1 MSPDLVFA
9 TTSRLR
15 GGRFNSLAVFMLAAC
30 SSVGYA
36 IAQESDSASAAGP
49 KRAISIVP
57 RITFAETLTDNVRLT
72 TSDRRS
78 ELVTEISPGV
88 QISGE
93 RGRVRGY
100 FDYALNGKFY
110 AQNTAGASVQ
120 NALTAFGTF
129 EAVDQWAFVDLNA
142 GISQQA
148 ISVLGSPAV
157 SSASIN
163 ANQTETA
170 TFRLS
175 PYLRGRFANMVD
187 YETRYTLSTNRSQS
201 AIASDITTRDGLIRL
216 TGRGSGARL
225 GWSLEAGQQN
235 TSYSVGRTTESDRLS
250 GALSYAVMPQLNLSA
265 SLGQESNNFTTVDK
279 QSNPTAGFGVTW
291 TPSENTSFAASRD
304 SHSYGNSHSVS
315 FLHRTPRTSWRF
327 SDSTSVAAPS
337 AQNGLANLGSAFDI
351 YFAQFASVEPDPVK
365 RAVLVSNFLQANG
378 INPGSA
384 IISNFATS
392 AASLQRRQDLSFS
405 LFGIR
410 DTITFIATR
419 GESSRL
425 DTVTTAVDDLS
436 NSAVIRQVGL
446 SVSYAHKL
454 TPDSA
459 FNVLASAQQSSDS
472 LGLQDS
478 NTRSVNLSLSTRV
491 GAKTTAVIS
500 ARRVVFE
507 SNANPYTESAITGT
521 LNLQF

>member
-1 MSPDLVFA
+1 MSPDFVLASIGGKRGRPHSLVI
-9 TTSRLR
+9 
-15 GGRFNSLAVFMLAAC
+15 FMVVAIT
-30 SSVGYA
+30 SVGNA
-36 IAQESDSASAAGP
+36 GAQQTDSASSGGP
-49 KRAISIVP
+49 KRAFSIVP
-57 RITFAETLTDNVRLT
+57 RISFTETLTDNLRLT
-72 TSDRRS
+72 SGDRQS
-78 ELVTEISPGV
+78 ELVTEISPGI

-100 FDYALNGKFY
+100 LDYALNGRFY
-110 AQNTAGASVQ
+110 TQNTAGASVQ

-129 EAVDQWAFVDLNA
+129 EAVDQLAFVDVNA
-142 GISQQA
+142 AISQQA
-148 ISVLGSPAV
+148 VSALGSPAV

-163 ANQTETA
+163 ANQTEVA

-175 PYLRGRFANMVD
+175 PYLRGRLANLID

-201 AIASDITTRDGLIRL
+201 AVASDVTARDTLIRL
-216 TGRGSGARL
+216 SGRGAGARL

-250 GALSYAVMPQLNLSA
+250 GAMTYAFFPQLNLSA
-265 SLGQESNNFTTVDK
+265 SVGQESNNFTTADK
-279 QSNPTAGFGVTW
+279 QTNSTAGFGLNW
-291 TPSENTSFAASRD
+291 TPSNNTTLSASRNR
-304 SHSYGNSHSVS
+304 HSYGNSHSIS

-327 SDSTSVAAPS
+327 SDTTSIASPS
-337 AQNGLANLGSAFDI
+337 GLSGFTNGSAFDI
-351 YFAQFASVEPDPVK
+351 YFSQFASIEPDPVK
-365 RAVLVSNFLQANG
+365 RALLVNNFLQANG

-405 LFGIR
+405 LLGIR

-425 DTVTTAVDDLS
+425 DTVTTAADDLS
-436 NSAVIRQVGL
+436 SGAVIRQAGL

-454 TPDSA
+454 TPDAA
-459 FNVLASAQQSSDS
+459 FNLLASAQQASDA

-478 NTRSVNLSLSTRV
+478 NTRSVNLSLSTKV
-491 GAKTTAVIS
+491 GIKSTAVIS

-521 LNLQF
+521 LNVQF

>member
-1 MSPDLVFA
+1 MSPKAILA
-9 TTSRLR
+9 SMRR
-15 GGRFNSLAVFMLAAC
+15 KQGGRQPLVIFVVAAISAVGNA
-30 SSVGYA
+30 G
-36 IAQESDSASAAGP
+36 AQDANSASNTGP
-49 KRAISIVP
+49 KRAFSIVP
-57 RITFAETLTDNVRLT
+57 RIIVSETLTDNVRL
-72 TSDRRS
+72 SSNDRQS
-78 ELVTEISPGV
+78 ELVTEISPGI

-93 RGRVRGY
+93 RGRIRGY

-129 EAVDQWAFVDLNA
+129 EAVDRFAYVDVNA

-148 ISVLGSPAV
+148 ISAFGTPTV
-157 SSASIN
+157 SGASIN

-175 PYLRGRFANMVD
+175 PYLRGRLANLVD
-187 YETRYTLSTNRSQS
+187 YETRYILSTNRSQS
-201 AIASDITTRDGLIRL
+201 AIASDVTTREGLVRL
-216 TGRGSGARL
+216 AGRGSGSRL

-235 TSYSVGRTTESDRLS
+235 TSYSEGRSIDSDRLS
-250 GALSYAVMPQLNLSA
+250 GALTYAVVPQLNLTA
-265 SLGQESNNFTTVDK
+265 SIGQESNNFTSIDK
-279 QSNPTAGFGVTW
+279 QSNPTAGIGVNW
-291 TPSENTSFAASRD
+291 TPSENTSLAASRD
-304 SHSYGNSHSVS
+304 THSYGNSHNFVV
-315 FLHRTPRTSWRF
+315 LHRTPRTSWRF
-327 SDSTSVAAPS
+327 SDTTSVAAPS
-337 AQNGLANLGSAFDI
+337 AQNGLTSLGSAFDI
-351 YFAQFASVEPDPVK
+351 YFSQFASVEPDPVK
-365 RAVLVSNFLQANG
+365 RAVLVSNFLLANG
-378 INPGSA
+378 INPGSP

-425 DTVTTAVDDLS
+425 DTITTAVDDLS
-436 NSAVIRQVGL
+436 NSALIRQAGL

-478 NTRSVNLSLSTRV
+478 NTRSVNLSLSTKV
-491 GAKTTAVIS
+491 GAKSTAVIT

-507 SNANPYTESAITGT
+507 SNANPYTESAISGT
-521 LNLQF
+521 FSVQF

>member
-1 MSPDLVFA
+1 MTPDLVL
-9 TTSRLR
+9 TSTSRKR
-15 GGRFNSLAVFMLAAC
+15 CRTRSLAIFMVAAF
-30 SSVGYA
+30 STVGDA
-36 IAQESDSASAAGP
+36 GAQDFASTGGS

-57 RITFAETLTDNVRLT
+57 RISFAETLTDNVRLT
-72 TSDRRS
+72 SSDRQS
-78 ELVTEISPGV
+78 ELVTEISPGI

-93 RGRVRGY
+93 RGKVRGY

-110 AQNTAGASVQ
+110 AQNTAGTSVQ

-129 EAVDQWAFVDLNA
+129 EAVDRWAFVDVSA

-148 ISVLGSPAV
+148 VSALGSPAV

-175 PYLRGRFANMVD
+175 PYLRGRFANLID

-201 AIASDITTRDGLIRL
+201 AVASDVTTRDGLIRL

-235 TSYSVGRTTESDRLS
+235 ASYSAGRTTESDRLS
-250 GALSYAVMPQLNLSA
+250 GSLSYAVVPQLNFSA
-265 SLGQESNNFTTVDK
+265 SVGQESNNFTTTDK
-279 QSNPTAGFGVTW
+279 QSHSTAGFGVNW
-291 TPSENTSFAASRD
+291 TPSENTSLAGSRD
-304 SHSYGNSHSVS
+304 SHSYGNSHSIS

-327 SDSTSVAAPS
+327 SDTISVAAPS
-337 AQNGLANLGSAFDI
+337 AQNGLTNLGSAFDI
-351 YFAQFASVEPDPVK
+351 YFSQFASVEPDPVK
-365 RAVLVSNFLQANG
+365 RAVLVNNFLQTNG

-405 LFGIR
+405 LLGIR

-436 NSAVIRQVGL
+436 NSAVIRQAGL

-454 TPDSA
+454 TPDAA

-472 LGLQDS
+472 LGLQGS
-478 NTRSVNLSLSTRV
+478 NTRSVNLSLSTKV
-491 GAKTTAVIS
+491 GTKSTAVIS

-507 SNANPYTESAITGT
+507 SNASPYTESAISGT
-521 LNLQF
+521 LNVQF

>member
-1 MSPDLVFA
+1 MSPELILA
-9 TTSRLR
+9 SKSAKL
-15 GGRFNSLAVFMLAAC
+15 GGRFHSLAIFMVAAF
-30 SSVGYA
+30 SAVGNVT
-36 IAQESDSASAAGP
+36 AQESNTSSGAGT
-49 KRAISIVP
+49 KRAILIVP
-57 RITFAETLTDNVRLT
+57 RISFSETLTDNVRL
-72 TSDRRS
+72 SANDRQS
-78 ELVTEISPGV
+78 ELVTEISPGI
-88 QISGE
+88 QILGV
-93 RGRVRGY
+93 RGRIRGY

-129 EAVDQWAFVDLNA
+129 EAIDQWAFVDLNA

-148 ISVLGSPAV
+148 VSALGSPAA

-201 AIASDITTRDGLIRL
+201 AVVSDVTTRDGLIRL

-225 GWSLEAGQQN
+225 GWSLEVAQQN
-235 TSYSVGRTTESDRLS
+235 TSFSAGRTTESDRLS
-250 GALSYAVMPQLNLSA
+250 GALSYAVVPQLNLSA
-265 SLGQESNNFTTVDK
+265 SVGQESNNFSTVDK
-279 QSNPTAGFGVTW
+279 QSNPTTGFAVIW
-291 TPSENTSFAASRD
+291 TPSEATSLAASRD
-304 SHSYGNSHSVS
+304 SHSYGNSHSFSV
-315 FLHRTPRTSWRF
+315 LHRTPRTSWRF
-327 SDSTSVAAPS
+327 SDTTSAAAPS
-337 AQNGLANLGSAFDI
+337 AQNGLTNLGSTFDI
-351 YFAQFASVEPDPVK
+351 YFSQFASVEPDPVK

-384 IISNFATS
+384 VISNFATS
-392 AASLQRRQDLSFS
+392 AAFLQRRQDLSFS

-410 DTITFIATR
+410 DTITLIATR

-436 NSAVIRQVGL
+436 NSAVIRQAGL

-478 NTRSVNLSLSTRV
+478 NTRSVNLSLSTKV
-491 GAKTTAVIS
+491 GAKSTAVFS
-500 ARRVVFE
+500 ARRVVFD
-507 SNANPYTESAITGT
+507 SNANPYTESALTGT
-521 LNLQF
+521 LNVQF

>member
-1 MSPDLVFA
+1 M
-9 TTSRLR
+9 RRKR
-15 GGRFNSLAVFMLAAC
+15 GGPQSVVIFVVAAF
-30 SSVGYA
+30 SA
-36 IAQESDSASAAGP
+36 IGNACAQEADSASNAGP
-49 KRAISIVP
+49 KRSFSIVP
-57 RITFAETLTDNVRLT
+57 RITFSETLTDNVRLT
-72 TSDRRS
+72 SNDRQS
-78 ELVTEISPGV
+78 ELVTEISPGI

-100 FDYALNGKFY
+100 FDYALNGKVY

-129 EAVDQWAFVDLNA
+129 EAVDRFAFVDVNA

-148 ISVLGSPAV
+148 ISALGTPAV

-175 PYLRGRFANMVD
+175 PYLRGRLANLVD

-201 AIASDITTRDGLIRL
+201 TVASDVTTRDGLIRL
-216 TGRGSGARL
+216 TGSGAGARL
-225 GWSLEAGQQN
+225 GWSLEADQQN
-235 TSYSVGRTTESDRLS
+235 TSFSAGRTTESDRLS
-250 GALSYAVMPQLNLSA
+250 GALSYAVLPRLNLSA
-265 SLGQESNNFTTVDK
+265 SVGQESNNFTTVDK
-279 QSNPTAGFGVTW
+279 QTNPTFGIGVNW
-291 TPSENTSFAASRD
+291 TPSENTSLTASRD
-304 SHSYGNSHSVS
+304 SHSYGNSHSFVA
-315 FLHRTPRTSWRF
+315 LHRTPRTSWRL
-327 SDSTSVAAPS
+327 SDTTSVAAPS

-351 YFAQFASVEPDPVK
+351 YFSQFASIEPDPVK

-378 INPGSA
+378 INPGSS

-405 LFGIR
+405 LLGIR

-419 GESSRL
+419 SESSRL

-436 NSAVIRQVGL
+436 NSALIRQAGF

-478 NTRSVNLSLSTRV
+478 NTRSVNLSLSTKV
-491 GAKTTAVIS
+491 GVKSTAVIS
-500 ARRVVFE
+500 ARRVVFD
-507 SNANPYTESAITGT
+507 SNANPYTESAISGT
-521 LNLQF
+521 LNVQF